1 MIVLPI
7 LIFSKQ
13 VYMGSMTSYYTF
25 FLIDR
30 FALSTSQAQQML
42 FLFLAAV
49 AVGTIIGGPIGDRI
63 GRRTVI
69 WVSIPRGVLP
79 FTLLLPY
86 ASLFWTGVLS
96 VVLTLAL
103 PAMIVLG
110 QELVP
115 GRVGMIA
122 GLFFGAT
129 LGIAGIAAAGF
140 GLLADVFGL
149 AFVFQLCAVLPV
161 LGLLTVYLPKAPAH
175 EYRIRHIFQ
184 KLRRI
189 MQMAI

>member
-1 MIVLPI
+1 
-7 LIFSKQ
+7 
-13 VYMGSMTSYYTF
+13 
-25 FLIDR
+25 
-30 FALSTSQAQQML
+30 
-42 FLFLAAV
+42 
-49 AVGTIIGGPIGDRI
+49 
-63 GRRTVI
+63 
-69 WVSIPRGVLP
+69 
-79 FTLLLPY
+79 
-86 ASLFWTGVLS
+86 
-96 VVLTLAL
+96 LAL

-115 GRVGMIA
+115 GRVGLIA